1 MGGGAFYKGRLN
13 SLVQGGFGRTELIS
27 ELRRMWKDAGPLESK
42 RSYSL
47 CPAGHR

>member
-1 MGGGAFYKGRLN
+1 MGGGGFYKGRLD

-27 ELRRMWKDAGPLESK
+27 ELGRMWKDAGPVESK

-47 CPAGHR
+47 CQAGHR